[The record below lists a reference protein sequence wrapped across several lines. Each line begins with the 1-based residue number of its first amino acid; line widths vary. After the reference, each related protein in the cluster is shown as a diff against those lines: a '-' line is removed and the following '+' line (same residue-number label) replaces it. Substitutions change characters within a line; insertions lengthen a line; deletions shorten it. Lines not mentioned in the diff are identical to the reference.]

1 MCGRPKWAKH
11 PLMIV
16 SRNCQRK
23 LESRIPLTFFKKRFD
38 ILKIVLY
45 IVIVEGETHEEVFK
59 WYGDSVQPFTSF
71 YKKRFDK
78 LNFYSYIIGVL

>member
-16 SRNCQRK
+16 SDSYQRK
-23 LESRIPLTFFKKRFD
+23 LESRIPLTFFKIKFD

-45 IVIVEGETHEEVFK
+45 IINVKGETHEEVFK
-59 WYGDSVQPFTSF
+59 WCGNSVQPFTSF
-71 YKKRFDK
+71 LK
-78 LNFYSYIIGVL
+78 